1 MAKKL
6 RKSEKL
12 DLILSEL
19 AALRAD
25 LKTLLQR
32 GAARGKAPGPAKGGS
47 AKKAAKPKKAAKAPT
62 RPVLV
67 EAAESDVPAPGL
79 ASRIA

>member
-32 GAARGKAPGPAKGGS
+32 GVAPDKAPGPAKAGG

-67 EAAESDVPAPGL
+67 EAAESDAPAAGL